1 MNGSRVAAA
10 LLLALLLLPTTT
22 AEEVTL
28 TDGYASVTVDYDPV
42 FHAGEAWFID
52 PEITGGNASGG
63 YAVEAEFA
71 GTEPRSKALP
81 IDGSVSFSFPG
92 ATFHGEAFNV
102 PLELQL
108 VRDGSV
114 VDNITVLIDVSV
126 PPPSDLLWLWGGMTV
141 LWLGIAGYAVWLHRR
156 QAELRRQLESHIAAA
171 PDEGQDGD

>member
-1 MNGSRVAAA
+1 VNGSRVAAA

-28 TDGYASVTVDYDPV
+28 TDGNASVTVGYDPV
-42 FHAGEAWFID
+42 FHAGETWFID
-52 PEITGGNASGG
+52 LEVTGGDG
-63 YAVEAEFA
+63 YAVKAEFA
-71 GTEPRSKALP
+71 NGESRSKALP
-81 IDGSVSFSFPG
+81 TDGSVSFSFPG
-92 ATFHGEAFNV
+92 ATFHDEAFNV

-108 VRDGSV
+108 VHDGSV
-114 VDNITVLIDVSV
+114 VDNMTVLIDVSV

>member
-1 MNGSRVAAA
+1 VAAA

-28 TDGYASVTVDYDPV
+28 TDGNASVTVGYDPV
-42 FHAGEAWFID
+42 FHAGETWLID
-52 PEITGGNASGG
+52 LEVKGGDG
-63 YAVEAEFA
+63 YAVKEEFA
-71 GTEPRSKALP
+71 NGGSRSKALP
-81 IDGSVSFSFPG
+81 TDGSVSFSFPG
-92 ATFHGEAFNV
+92 ATFHDEAFNV

-108 VRDGSV
+108 VHDGSV
-114 VDNITVLIDVSV
+114 VDNMTVLIDVSV